1 MFAFTST
8 GGRIS
13 TDLNDGRG
21 PYTFRLNGHN
31 HHNIGSL
38 LPMHPN
44 GRPRFAQLYVY
55 DMENEID
62 NRFYALRNCV
72 SPTPDQVILRT
83 LVNDLLLMLDAN
95 NALVQAFRMAR
106 ERFND
111 NSMQRLTL
119 RLLGMRNRREG
130 QYSLPT
136 VPEVAA
142 LIPGDGNPTDSRDI
156 IIEERGSRSAKRI
169 SELHPSFMAL
179 QYPLLFPYGEDGF
192 HLNIPLCNISASSRR
207 QLVSLREYYSYRL
220 QLRRN
225 EGKTLHKSGR
235 LFQTYVVDCYLAIL
249 EHEMN
254 WFKQNQNT
262 IRSDLYNGLY
272 DRIADGETSCE
283 AVGRRFILPA
293 TFVGGPRY
301 MIQQYQD
308 AMAICRWAGAPDLF
322 ITMTCNSKWPEI
334 TRHIQATTP
343 GMSASDR
350 PDIVARVFKIKLDEL
365 IKDIR
370 KRNTFGHTKAVIY
383 TIEFQKRGLPHSH
396 ILLFFLQ
403 PEDKINTVDN
413 IDKYISVE
421 LPSEVEDPIAFGIVR
436 TQMMHGPCGLL
447 NPSSPC
453 MHNGVCSKGYPKNY
467 CEETFIRNDCWPCY
481 KRPNNSRVVKVG
493 SQDIKL
499 DDRYVVSYNRELLV
513 KYGCHINVE
522 WCNQGMLV
530 KYLFTYINKGPDRAT
545 VVLEG
550 AQNRTTFASLLHNE
564 NEIEEYLN
572 CRYISSIEA
581 CWKIFEFEMKY
592 RDVAVERLPFQEEGC
607 NRVYFHDNDEVEE
620 VAQRATASMSKFTE
634 WMRANER
641 FPHGRSLTY
650 VEFPSKF
657 TWHEK
662 EKEWLPRHRTVCIGR
677 IYYVSPSMGEKYYL
691 RMLLNVQRGPLSFKD
706 IRTVDGVEHPT
717 YMSACNALGL
727 LGDDVEWVDSI
738 REASQWQLGNQLRDL
753 FVCIL
758 LFCTV
763 SDQRRLF
770 FDCLP
775 YLSDDIAYNR
785 RTMLQNNDVVFTDEE
800 ILNYTLIEI
809 ERVLIGHGKSLL
821 DFPNLPQ
828 IDRQLVDTMENRLIM
843 AERTFNIEEEMT
855 LFHDLFCGLNAEQRE
870 VFDYVCDCV
879 DRRTGGAVFVF
890 GSGGTGK
897 TYLWKTLISCFR
909 SRGQIV
915 LSVASSGIASLLLP
929 GGRTAHSRFKIPFE
943 LDKDSCC
950 SIDVGT
956 DLAGLI
962 NDAAL
967 IIWDEAPL
975 QHRYAFEAVDR
986 TFRDICRNN
995 IPGADRRVFGG
1006 KCVAL
1011 GGDFRQILP
1020 VIPLAPRSEIVASVV
1035 NKSSTIWGACKVFSL
1050 TINMRLNSSSVNDD
1064 VVIQHRDFNKWI
1076 LDMGSG
1082 RLPAISLDGE
1092 DERTWINIP
1101 RDLLIPVSDNPIE
1114 SVVSDTFPNIEERF
1128 SDVSYLQERCILS
1141 STNNEVDT
1149 INLHVLDKL
1158 PGDNHE
1164 LFSLDSICASTNNI
1178 EEMQAMYPT
1187 EFLNT
1192 LQFSGLPN
1200 HILKL
1205 KVGAPII
1212 LLRKLNLKKE
1222 LCNGT
1227 RLVVTQISRRV
1238 IEGVIITG
1246 THVGERA
1253 FISRIDMTP
1262 TSTCWPFHF
1271 KRRQFPVKLCFAMT
1285 INKSQGQT
1293 FKHVCGYLVKPVF
1306 SHGQLYVIASRVTSR
1321 AGLRFYVDNDGS
1333 HNIEWD
1339 IDVVGVLRVCGYL
1352 DTDLRSS
1359 QSNNREVRRIVLSDE
1374 VGNNLN
1380 ASIWGQLALKYT
1392 DEDMRR
1398 HATNTVVV
1406 LTSCQVRLFEGAP
1419 CVMSTVASQLYINL
1433 SSPVCDVFKTMLPVP
1448 VLFKANTPQNEDSQ
1462 VVSIADVYRSIQAG
1476 VYKGTFYNIFGTI
1489 VDVDLFNDWNFKLVV
1504 RVVDND
1510 VEMMCVL
1517 FDDVV
1522 IALIGITAE
1531 ELLSKSLSEGVN
1543 DPLWA
1548 HTYLVDSLCARSVT
1562 FRIKIDEYNLA
1573 PHYSYLFTVSKFIK
1587 DYIVSHA
1594 NNISLSTISTCTD
1607 DIDHVFEDNE
1617 DECAEFFSRVST
1629 EEMDMADEL
1638 LWGPIISSV
1647 SSNETPL
1654 VQSFDYEA
1662 DNGSIIN
1669 TRKSNTR
1676 DVTTATTSVVKCSNE
1691 CDQQVRP
1698 KRARRKPNKYTD

>member
-1 MFAFTST
+1 
-8 GGRIS
+8 
-13 TDLNDGRG
+13 
-21 PYTFRLNGHN
+21 
-31 HHNIGSL
+31 
-38 LPMHPN
+38 
-44 GRPRFAQLYVY
+44 
-55 DMENEID
+55 
-62 NRFYALRNCV
+62 
-72 SPTPDQVILRT
+72 
-83 LVNDLLLMLDAN
+83 
-95 NALVQAFRMAR
+95 
-106 ERFND
+106 
-111 NSMQRLTL
+111 
-119 RLLGMRNRREG
+119 
-130 QYSLPT
+130 
-136 VPEVAA
+136 
-142 LIPGDGNPTDSRDI
+142 
-156 IIEERGSRSAKRI
+156 
-169 SELHPSFMAL
+169 
-179 QYPLLFPYGEDGF
+179 
-192 HLNIPLCNISASSRR
+192 
-207 QLVSLREYYSYRL
+207 
-220 QLRRN
+220 
-225 EGKTLHKSGR
+225 
-235 LFQTYVVDCYLAIL
+235 
-249 EHEMN
+249 
-254 WFKQNQNT
+254 
-262 IRSDLYNGLY
+262 
-272 DRIADGETSCE
+272 
-283 AVGRRFILPA
+283 
-293 TFVGGPRY
+293 
-301 MIQQYQD
+301 
-308 AMAICRWAGAPDLF
+308 
-322 ITMTCNSKWPEI
+322 
-334 TRHIQATTP
+334 
-343 GMSASDR
+343 
-350 PDIVARVFKIKLDEL
+350 
-365 IKDIR
+365 
-370 KRNTFGHTKAVIY
+370 
-383 TIEFQKRGLPHSH
+383 
-396 ILLFFLQ
+396 
-403 PEDKINTVDN
+403 
-413 IDKYISVE
+413 
-421 LPSEVEDPIAFGIVR
+421 
-436 TQMMHGPCGLL
+436 
-447 NPSSPC
+447 
-453 MHNGVCSKGYPKNY
+453 
-467 CEETFIRNDCWPCY
+467 
-481 KRPNNSRVVKVG
+481 
-493 SQDIKL
+493 
-499 DDRYVVSYNRELLV
+499 
-513 KYGCHINVE
+513 
-522 WCNQGMLV
+522 
-530 KYLFTYINKGPDRAT
+530 
-545 VVLEG
+545 
-550 AQNRTTFASLLHNE
+550 
-564 NEIEEYLN
+564 
-572 CRYISSIEA
+572 
-581 CWKIFEFEMKY
+581 MKY
-592 RDVAVERLPFQEEGC
+592 RDVAVERLPFHEEGC

-634 WMRANER
+634 WFRANER

-650 VEFPSKF
+650 VEFPTKF

-662 EKEWLPRHRTVCIGR
+662 EKEWLPRHRVTSIGR

-738 REASQWQLGNQLRDL
+738 REASQWQLGNQLH
-753 FVCIL
+753 
-758 LFCTV
+758 
-763 SDQRRLF
+763 
-770 FDCLP
+770 
-775 YLSDDIAYNR
+775 DIAYNR
-785 RTMLQNNDVVFTDEE
+785 RTMLQNDDVVFTDEE

-855 LFHDLFCGLNAEQRE
+855 LFHDLFRGLNVEQRE

-915 LSVASSGIASLLLP
+915 LSVASSGIASLYYL
-929 GGRTAHSRFKIPFE
+929 
-943 LDKDSCC
+943 DSCC

-1035 NKSSTIWGACKVFSL
+1035 NKSSTIWGSCKVFSL

-1128 SDVSYLQERCILS
+1128 TDVSYLQERCILS

-1192 LQFSGLPN
+1192 LHFSGLPN

-1212 LLRKLNLKKE
+1212 LLRNLNLKKG

-1321 AGLRFYVDNDGS
+1321 SGLRFYVDNDGS

-1339 IDVVGVLRVCGYL
+1339 IRYISDLMPGI
-1352 DTDLRSS
+1352 TDQWIVQFHAKIPFHLMHLFT
-1359 QSNNREVRRIVLSDE
+1359 NRL
-1374 VGNNLN
+1374 
-1380 ASIWGQLALKYT
+1380 
-1392 DEDMRR
+1392 EDG
-1398 HATNTVVV
+1398 
-1406 LTSCQVRLFEGAP
+1406 C
-1419 CVMSTVASQLYINL
+1419 
-1433 SSPVCDVFKTMLPVP
+1433 
-1448 VLFKANTPQNEDSQ
+1448 
-1462 VVSIADVYRSIQAG
+1462 VYRLYG
-1476 VYKGTFYNIFGTI
+1476 FEVLVYDSWYRPLKRDCYVKFMRIY
-1489 VDVDLFNDWNFKLVV
+1489 
-1504 RVVDND
+1504 
-1510 VEMMCVL
+1510 
-1517 FDDVV
+1517 
-1522 IALIGITAE
+1522 
-1531 ELLSKSLSEGVN
+1531 VN
-1543 DPLWA
+1543 
-1548 HTYLVDSLCARSVT
+1548 
-1562 FRIKIDEYNLA
+1562 
-1573 PHYSYLFTVSKFIK
+1573 
-1587 DYIVSHA
+1587 
-1594 NNISLSTISTCTD
+1594 
-1607 DIDHVFEDNE
+1607 
-1617 DECAEFFSRVST
+1617 
-1629 EEMDMADEL
+1629 
-1638 LWGPIISSV
+1638 
-1647 SSNETPL
+1647 
-1654 VQSFDYEA
+1654 
-1662 DNGSIIN
+1662 
-1669 TRKSNTR
+1669 
-1676 DVTTATTSVVKCSNE
+1676 
-1691 CDQQVRP
+1691 
-1698 KRARRKPNKYTD
+1698 